1 MDYFFGDG
9 VGEPT
14 HWQGEPDLTLGTGAA
29 DALWVDFNGNG
40 YAHDALW
47 DSDGDGIADRVVT
60 DVGTAVQAV
69 YADDGR
75 GVWNSLVGGAG
86 ALAAGS
92 AGAGSVSAGSVGTGS
107 AGVGSVGAGSVGAGS
122 VGAGSVGAG
131 ALVAGIDGV
140 GAAVE
145 GALAAGSEALGSLP
159 DWGSLLDEA
168 VGALEA
174 GSAEAAR
181 WTAPPVA
188 EPDPVPPPT
197 YPEKPG
203 PVQGG
208 TAPEPAPPVV
218 EDDGSISVD
227 TDDGWLS
234 LADLNGDGL
243 LDAALPFEPPH
254 IDLGSAHGAA
264 NGSVDVGVIDAEAV
278 GIGSAAAGSAA
289 AGSAAAG
296 SAGAGSAAGGSAGA
310 GSISSGS
317 LGAGSVGA
325 GSAGGGSVAGGSV
338 AGGSVAGGSLGAG
351 SVGSGS

>member
-69 YADDGR
+69 YADDDR

-122 VGAGSVGAG
+122 VGAG
-131 ALVAGIDGV
+131 ALVAGSDGV

-208 TAPEPAPPVV
+208 TGPEPAPPVV
-218 EDDGSISVD
+218 EDDGTISVD

-264 NGSVDVGVIDAEAV
+264 NGSV
-278 GIGSAAAGSAA
+278 A